1 MKNGLLQFLLLQ
13 QPVFFSDPLALLLL
27 VLGVFADYHNMS
39 LTLDDLALFA
49 DHFNGRPYLH
59 RWFLLFGIYD
69 LLRQVMRPLVRS

>member
-13 QPVFFSDPLALLLL
+13 QPIFFSDPLALLLL

-59 RWFLLFGIYD
+59 RWFLLSEFTTYCA
-69 LLRQVMRPLVRS
+69 R